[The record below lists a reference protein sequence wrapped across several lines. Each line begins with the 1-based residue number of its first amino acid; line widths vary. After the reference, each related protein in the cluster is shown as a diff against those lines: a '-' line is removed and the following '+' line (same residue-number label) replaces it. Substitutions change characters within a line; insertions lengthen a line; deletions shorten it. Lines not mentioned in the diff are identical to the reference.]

1 LIRSRTGLSSTAW
14 LALGY
19 AALIAYA
26 SLHPFGPWEWPAGL
40 PAQALWQLTWPR
52 YWIQFDIWANALG
65 YVPLGFLLGTA
76 AWRHGLRL
84 GATALMAALFPA
96 LLAYGME
103 VLQYLLP
110 RRVPSLGDLVLN
122 AAGGLVGAL
131 LAAVAART
139 GALAQWAQWRER
151 WFRPDVSGGLAL
163 LLLWPLGLLFP
174 TPLPLAQG
182 QFLPATEDFLRQLL
196 SVLGQIWPPVPAQR
210 PTSAAAVLI
219 TALGLLA
226 PCLLLLAQA
235 RPGWHRPMLVLGALA
250 VGVGV
255 TSLSAV
261 FSFGPQ
267 HAWSWITPQT
277 LPALGVGVGL
287 ALTLCLLP
295 ARASAVLALPVLTAL
310 LVLVNG
316 IAADAYWQHTREIW
330 QQGSQFKLY
339 GLAQWLG
346 WWWPVLALGWLT
358 ASLVGRD
365 QRQSR
370 P

>member
-1 LIRSRTGLSSTAW
+1 MIRARTGLSSTAW

-26 SLHPFGPWEWPAGL
+26 SLYPFGPWEWPASL
-40 PAQALWQLTWPR
+40 PATAWWRLAWPR
-52 YWIQFDIWANALG
+52 YWIQLDIWANALG

-76 AWRHGLRL
+76 LWRHGRRL
-84 GATALMAALFPA
+84 WVATLLAILLPA

-110 RRVPSLGDLVLN
+110 RRVPSLGDLLLN
-122 AAGGLVGAL
+122 AGGGCVGAL
-131 LAAVAART
+131 MAAVAARS
-139 GALAQWAQWRER
+139 GALTQWAQWRER
-151 WFRPDVSGGLAL
+151 WFRVDASGGLAL

-174 TPLPLAQG
+174 TPLPLALG
-182 QFLPATEDFLRQLL
+182 QFLPATEAALGALL
-196 SVLGQIWPPVPAQR
+196 GEWAHLWPLASGHRPA
-210 PTSAAAVLI
+210 AATAVLI

-226 PCLLLLAQA
+226 PCVLMLALA
-235 RPGWHRPMLVLGALA
+235 RPGWHRPVLVIGAVA

-261 FSFGPQ
+261 FGFGPQ
-267 HAWSWITPQT
+267 HAWSWTSPQT
-277 LPALGVGVGL
+277 LPALGLGAGM
-287 ALTLCLLP
+287 ALLMCLLP
-295 ARASAVLALPVLTAL
+295 ARANAVLALPVFTAL
-310 LVLVNG
+310 LLLVNG
-316 IAADAYWQHTREIW
+316 IAADAYWEQTRAAW

-339 GLAQWLG
+339 GLLQWLG
-346 WWWPVLALGWLT
+346 WWWPLLALSWLT
-358 ASLVGRD
+358 LSLTRHD